1 MGWLTMTSTL
11 TLLPPSPSPKLRYA
25 AILDAGS
32 SATRVYVYSWDASQG
47 DDNIEKVTKVYPD
60 EEALAKQKR
69 GSLVFESTPG

>member
-1 MGWLTMTSTL
+1 MASTL

-69 GSLVFESTPG
+69 GSLVLESTPG